1 MTSTAARFIRL
12 ALIITRNRGA
22 AEEAVAGAFS
32 GVRQVPGKVDL
43 REQSLRGA
51 LAGAVYSRCGEAR
64 GSRRS
69 RRSRR
74 RATGLGALATL
85 PRKQRS
91 LLALVLLGEHTRH
104 HAAERV
110 GVSDDVAG
118 RLLTVALRTVG
129 APDPMKRRGF
139 SALAPTAL
147 RASWLGGIQRRGR
160 RLDDG
165 RPVRNSSS

>member
-12 ALIITRNRGA
+12 ALTIARNRGA

-69 RRSRR
+69 RR

-104 HAAERV
+104 QAAER
-110 GVSDDVAG
+110 
-118 RLLTVALRTVG
+118 
-129 APDPMKRRGF
+129 
-139 SALAPTAL
+139 
-147 RASWLGGIQRRGR
+147 
-160 RLDDG
+160 
-165 RPVRNSSS
+165 